1 MNEEKEEREKMR
13 SEIEELRK
21 MNEKLCE
28 AIMKSQTAGS
38 NGRVAT
44 EKSQIGMDR

>member
-1 MNEEKEEREKMR
+1 MR

-28 AIMKSQTAGS
+28 VIMKSQTAGS
-38 NGRVAT
+38 NGRVAI
-44 EKSQIGMDR
+44 EKSHISKDRK